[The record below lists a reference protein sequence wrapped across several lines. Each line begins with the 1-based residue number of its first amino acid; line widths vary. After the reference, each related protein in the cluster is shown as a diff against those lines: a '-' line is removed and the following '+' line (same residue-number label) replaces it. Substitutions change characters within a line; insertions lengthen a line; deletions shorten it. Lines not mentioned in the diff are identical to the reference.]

1 MVGREQN
8 TMLIFSPSEG
18 LMLVNR
24 AVLQDGQVAEW
35 LRRWTPNPMGSAGV
49 GSNPIRVGM
58 SFTERTEYLGWKDL
72 VAL

>member
-8 TMLIFSPSEG
+8 TMLIFRPSEG

-24 AVLQDGQVAEW
+24 AVLQSGQVAEW
-35 LRRWTPNPMGSAGV
+35 LRRWTTNPRRSAGV

-58 SFTERTEYLGWKDL
+58 CFTERTEYLGWKDL